1 MDMKNKTLS
10 RHLREGVKNL
20 SRNGWM
26 TFASVSA
33 VTVTLLLVGV
43 FLTAIM
49 NMNHFATKVEQD
61 VEIRVHVDPAAKE
74 EDQKKLEKDLSGIA
88 KVDSVKY
95 SSKEEEL
102 KRLIKSLG
110 DSGKTFELFEQDN
123 PLKNVFVVKAKEPTD
138 TATIA
143 KKIEKMQFVSTVQYG
158 KGQVEKLFDTVNTG
172 RNIGI
177 LLIAGLLF
185 TAMFLISNTIKITIY
200 ARSTEIEI
208 MKLVG
213 ATNWFIRWPFL
224 LEGLFLGVIGSI
236 LPIIVILSTYNS
248 LQGMFNQ
255 ELGGTIFELLPYS
268 PFVFQLSGLLVL
280 IGALIGMWGSV
291 MSIRRFLKV

>member
-1 MDMKNKTLS
+1 
-10 RHLREGVKNL
+10 
-20 SRNGWM
+20 
-26 TFASVSA
+26 
-33 VTVTLLLVGV
+33 
-43 FLTAIM
+43 M

-74 EDQKKLEKDLSGIA
+74 ADQKKLEEDMSKIA
-88 KVDSVKY
+88 KVDSIKY

-123 PLKNVFVVKAKEPTD
+123 PLKDVFVVKAKEPTD
-138 TATIA
+138 TAAIA
-143 KKIEKMQFVSTVQYG
+143 KKVEKMQFVSNVQYG
-158 KGQVEKLFDTVNTG
+158 KGQVEKLFDTVKTG

-177 LLIAGLLF
+177 ALIAGLLF

-224 LEGLFLGVIGSI
+224 LEGLFLGVLGSI
-236 LPIIVILSTYNS
+236 IPIGLILVIYNS
-248 LQGMFNQ
+248 LQGVFN
-255 ELGGTIFELLPYS
+255 EKLGGTIFELLPYN
-268 PFVFQLSGLLVL
+268 PFVFQLAGLLML

>member
-1 MDMKNKTLS
+1 MKAKTLS

-43 FLTAIM
+43 FLAAIM

-61 VEIRVHVDPAAKE
+61 VEIRVHIDPAAKE
-74 EDQKKLEKDLSGIA
+74 ADQKKLEEDMSKIA
-88 KVDSVKY
+88 KVDSIKY

-143 KKIEKMQFVSTVQYG
+143 KKIEKMQFVSNVQYG
-158 KGQVEKLFDTVNTG
+158 KGQVEKLFDTVKTG

-177 LLIAGLLF
+177 ALIAGLLF

-224 LEGLFLGVIGSI
+224 LEGLFLGVLGSI
-236 LPIIVILSTYNS
+236 IPIGLILVIYNS
-248 LQGMFNQ
+248 LQGVFN
-255 ELGGTIFELLPYS
+255 EKLGGTIFELLPYN
-268 PFVFQLSGLLVL
+268 PFVFQLAGLLVL

>member
-1 MDMKNKTLS
+1 MKAKTLS

-61 VEIRVHVDPAAKE
+61 VEIRVHIDPAAKE
-74 EDQKKLEKDLSGIA
+74 ADQKKLEDDMSKIA
-88 KVDSVKY
+88 KVDSIKY

-143 KKIEKMQFVSTVQYG
+143 KKIEKC
-158 KGQVEKLFDTVNTG
+158 
-172 RNIGI
+172 
-177 LLIAGLLF
+177 
-185 TAMFLISNTIKITIY
+185 
-200 ARSTEIEI
+200 
-208 MKLVG
+208 
-213 ATNWFIRWPFL
+213 
-224 LEGLFLGVIGSI
+224 
-236 LPIIVILSTYNS
+236 S
-248 LQGMFNQ
+248 L
-255 ELGGTIFELLPYS
+255 
-268 PFVFQLSGLLVL
+268 
-280 IGALIGMWGSV
+280 
-291 MSIRRFLKV
+291 